1 MFWRRSS
8 SVGGLGGGRFEFFGT
23 GWTGSAGFLRLFGVD
38 QKHGGG
44 KVRLFPIR
52 LSFPGGPQKIL
63 SILSKS
69 PDALGGENCAASSA
83 GRRGLTPGYGE
94 DRWNTSMG
102 TSTRKPMWG
111 RFDSDLGV
119 GLSSLSCGPAG
130 CGPLGRG
137 GTELKVFR
145 VFREW
150 HLSFQ
155 QLFSCGSTPTSVL
168 RQSRSPGGVRM
179 PQFEGTTDSRP
190 WRSSPGG

>member
-1 MFWRRSS
+1 MDRIGRIFEAFRCGPEAWRRQGSFVS
-8 SVGGLGGGRFEFFGT
+8 DSPEFSGR
-23 GWTGSAGFLRLFGVD
+23 SAKDPV
-38 QKHGGG
+38 H
-44 KVRLFPIR
+44 P
-52 LSFPGGPQKIL
+52 
-63 SILSKS
+63 SKS